1 MAFIDFNDET
11 IPIGKRKV
19 AYVKYAMR
27 NGTSEIAARRQ
38 ANKKFGFE
46 VKDNYLLIII
56 VAGSFSW
63 SRYDVVTHIKDND
76 GINHMKYSNIR
87 HIEISV
93 EEFEELGR
101 EGLKKKYSAKG
112 EDVGYALFADGW

>member
-11 IPIGKRKV
+11 IPVGKRKV

-27 NGTSEIAARRQ
+27 NGTSEMIARRQ

-46 VKDNYLLIII
+46 IKENYLLIII

-63 SRYDVVTHIKDND
+63 SRYDVVSYIKDND
-76 GINHMKYSNIR
+76 GVNHMKYSNIR

-93 EEFEELGR
+93 EEFQQLAR
-101 EGLKKKYSAKG
+101 KGLKKKYAQKG
-112 EDVGYALFADGW
+112 EDVAYALFADGW

>member
-1 MAFIDFNDET
+1 MAFVDFNDET
-11 IPIGKRKV
+11 IPVGKRKV

-27 NGTSEIAARRQ
+27 NGTSEMIARRQ

-46 VKDNYLLIII
+46 IKENYLLIII

-63 SRYDVVTHIKDND
+63 SRYDVVTHIKDSD
-76 GINHMKYSNIR
+76 GVNHMKYSNIR

-93 EEFEELGR
+93 GEYQQLGR
-101 EGLKKKYSAKG
+101 KELKKKHAQKG
-112 EDVGYALFADGW
+112 EDVAYALFADGW